1 MLNSVSRNREI
12 VGYDYDKD
20 KISVANNCAMK
31 NDNVTFHAADITEAE
46 LRQSD
51 IFILNDVLHYL
62 PENLQV
68 EMIAKCC
75 NKLNMG
81 GQIIIRDADKDMQKR
96 HFGTRLSEFMS
107 TNIGFNK
114 TKFKLEFIS
123 SATVKDVA
131 EVNNMSLEIIDQSKL
146 TSNLIYILKHK

>member
-1 MLNSVSRNREI
+1 
-12 VGYDYDKD
+12 
-20 KISVANNCAMK
+20 
-31 NDNVTFHAADITEAE
+31 
-46 LRQSD
+46 
-51 IFILNDVLHYL
+51 
-62 PENLQV
+62 
-68 EMIAKCC
+68 
-75 NKLNMG
+75 
-81 GQIIIRDADKDMQKR
+81 MQKR